1 MCMIRRSLLAAAA
14 TAVLASS
21 GASAMPL
28 ASFKSLESQDQLAQ
42 QVRLVCS
49 PSGRRCYQTGPRYRT
64 VRRYGPSYRYYG
76 ESPSYAPSYGYGS
89 GYGYG
94 GYGGYGYRRPGVTFG
109 LGW

>member
-14 TAVLASS
+14 TAVLAGS
-21 GASAMPL
+21 GASAMPM
-28 ASFKSLESQDQLAQ
+28 ASFKGLESQDQLAQ

-49 PSGRRCYQTGPRYRT
+49 PSGRCYRTGPRYRT

-76 ESPSYAPSYGYGS
+76 GAPYYAPSYGYGA
-89 GYGYG
+89 GY

-109 LGW
+109 FGW